1 MKSAANASNKRTKL
15 IALLEPAEWAVGLG
29 EGAALVALDP
39 EFVDKVP
46 P

>member
-1 MKSAANASNKRTKL
+1 MKSTADARNKRTRL

-29 EGAALVALDP
+29 EGAALVELDP
-39 EFVDKVP
+39 EFVDNVP